1 MDRIA
6 EANELFDAVLTGSVD
21 QDKKGGSKVPL
32 ATNSS
37 VKEREN
43 SITAKNQAAGNS
55 MRKLSLYIGNFP
67 WVSTCVS
74 VSVLFKFKWS
84 NHLFTL
90 VVLSTLM

>member
-21 QDKKGGSKVPL
+21 QDKKGGSVPL
-32 ATNSS
+32 PTNSS
-37 VKEREN
+37 VKEKAN
-43 SITAKNQAAGNS
+43 SITAKKQATGNP

-74 VSVLFKFKWS
+74 VSVLFMFK
-84 NHLFTL
+84 L
-90 VVLSTLM
+90 